1 MSEQDLMA
9 KAVEII
15 KNIIQLS
22 ENSAQNIA
30 DISDKSDIVIN
41 NNLKNEFRNKMNSFQ
56 ELQYP
61 QNTLQNS

>member
-1 MSEQDLMA
+1 MSEQDLIA

-15 KNIIQLS
+15 KNIIQQS

-41 NNLKNEFRNKMNSFQ
+41 NNLKNEFRNKLNSF
-56 ELQYP
+56 
-61 QNTLQNS
+61 